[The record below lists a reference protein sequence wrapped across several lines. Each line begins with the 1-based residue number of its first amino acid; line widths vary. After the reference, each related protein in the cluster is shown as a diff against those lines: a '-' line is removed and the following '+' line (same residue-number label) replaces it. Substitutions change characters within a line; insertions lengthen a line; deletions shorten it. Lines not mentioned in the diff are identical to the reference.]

1 MKFIISILSI
11 SLLSFVAGLYLPWW
25 AIAIIAFLVS
35 VLIGQKPGRSFLAAF
50 IGIFLLW
57 GVLAYTINSANNG
70 ILAGRI
76 GGVLGIG
83 EQPFLLI
90 LITGMVGGLVAG
102 LASLAGSY
110 LRKN

>member
-35 VLIGQKPGRSFLAAF
+35 VLIGQKPGRSFLAGF